1 MQELIINLENDH
13 ELASDFRF
21 YSKQALG
28 LSKNLGIAASS
39 IVISAPV
46 LALVGAVS
54 IARVIFDN
62 TLGLSELRLG
72 NLLTVEGKA
81 KAMLSSQGEKRVKK
95 EIERNPENKNI
106 YEIEL
111 ENPVVHSAKSM
122 INLLKNTKLIAQGS
136 QANRVNKMLL
146 DCFYYNGAYEMAAL
160 NFSIDESDKTYDIS
174 SIMVLGE
181 SKAAPLPTDLDE
193 FALKFLTDNK
203 FANWVKSIADTKYN
217 FKDVQEYI
225 NNKFSIIFQE
235 RHEAEPSYVN
245 VSLNLKKILEFKGGA
260 ELINKFLANKK
271 LFQPESF
278 LRRFLPAIREYQA
291 SGEKTEDYLI
301 YELILSHKSI
311 DEHIRI
317 QLKEYTDIPKLVLG
331 NKNFLMI

>member
-1 MQELIINLENDH
+1 MQELIINLENDN

-146 DCFYYNGAYEMAAL
+146 ETSLLMRVIKL
-160 NFSIDESDKTYDIS
+160 TI
-174 SIMVLGE
+174 
-181 SKAAPLPTDLDE
+181 
-193 FALKFLTDNK
+193 FL
-203 FANWVKSIADTKYN
+203 
-217 FKDVQEYI
+217 
-225 NNKFSIIFQE
+225 
-235 RHEAEPSYVN
+235 
-245 VSLNLKKILEFKGGA
+245 
-260 ELINKFLANKK
+260 
-271 LFQPESF
+271 
-278 LRRFLPAIREYQA
+278 
-291 SGEKTEDYLI
+291 
-301 YELILSHKSI
+301 
-311 DEHIRI
+311 
-317 QLKEYTDIPKLVLG
+317 QLWC
-331 NKNFLMI
+331 